1 MHSLSRLCTSIHS
14 SALTQ
19 CIHLPCV
26 HHVHLDPSI
35 APLYL
40 LRYSTA
46 DLPTRCRHSG
56 QTHHR
61 PRRTLRP
68 TNRNSLEPAQVERHV
83 PSTRNI
89 NSDSQS
95 KVATSV
101 SIVERRGERN
111 VPRRYLKDA
120 EWHTDKY
127 LGEGYYVAD
136 PDEDDTF
143 CTVDF
148 SFDTLQWG
156 LTEPI
161 EGQYQITHP
170 IPVKYGLR
178 IFDEERQDR
187 SRWGPLDGSTN
198 DEEPLAQ
205 TFKFGSN
212 HRDTP
217 DPDITIPQNEAEEQ
231 ALLHW
236 LNSFPHTLPDPTSI
250 PSMDYLRWLLECH
263 KSQQLPLSLQQ
274 AHWAELLELEYP
286 PEQGVA
292 QPISSETSLEVEE
305 DLEEDRCMVEDLLMP
320 DNPRM
325 ETPPIQQTLEEGEIL
340 LMEDFPTN
348 Y

>member
-1 MHSLSRLCTSIHS
+1 
-14 SALTQ
+14 
-19 CIHLPCV
+19 
-26 HHVHLDPSI
+26 
-35 APLYL
+35 
-40 LRYSTA
+40 
-46 DLPTRCRHSG
+46 
-56 QTHHR
+56 
-61 PRRTLRP
+61 
-68 TNRNSLEPAQVERHV
+68 
-83 PSTRNI
+83 
-89 NSDSQS
+89 
-95 KVATSV
+95 VATSV

-212 HRDTP
+212 HWDTP
-217 DPDITIPQNEAEEQ
+217 DPDITIPQNKAEEQ
-231 ALLHW
+231 ALLRW
-236 LNSFPHTLPDPTSI
+236 LNSFPHTFPDPTSI
-250 PSMDYLRWLLECH
+250 PSMDYLHWLLECH

-292 QPISSETSLEVEE
+292 QPISSETSLGVEE

-340 LMEDFPTN
+340 LTEDFPTN